1 MTKAKLQ
8 AILERLGADSVKKRG
23 RLLLVERGRY
33 VSVVTHMHQHQ
44 ITENDINTARPWTL
58 HSIQSYEDAKGL
70 INSIA
75 ERG

>member
-23 RLLLVERGRY
+23 RLLLVERGGH
-33 VSVVTHMHQHQ
+33 SAIVTNMSESQ
-44 ITENDINTARPWTL
+44 ITEHDKARISHRPINFVT
-58 HSIQSYEDAKGL
+58 SYEDAKGL
-70 INSIA
+70 INRIA